1 MNKIKKVTIH
11 AGHNPSGKIACGAV
25 GILDESL
32 EARAIVKKV
41 IALLEKNNIDTVDC
55 TVNNGISQTD
65 VLRKICEKCNAVKD
79 ADLNISI
86 HLNSGAGDLKGN
98 GKTTGTEVLLTQN
111 ISDKGDVARRVCKQ
125 MEKLGFASRGIK
137 INASLFFL
145 NHTYKPS
152 ILIEVCFVDDKD
164 DAKLYRANKDRV
176 AKAIVNAILNHN
188 KAC

>member
-65 VLRKICEKCNAVKD
+65 VLRKICEK
-79 ADLNISI
+79 
-86 HLNSGAGDLKGN
+86 
-98 GKTTGTEVLLTQN
+98 
-111 ISDKGDVARRVCKQ
+111 
-125 MEKLGFASRGIK
+125 
-137 INASLFFL
+137 
-145 NHTYKPS
+145 
-152 ILIEVCFVDDKD
+152 
-164 DAKLYRANKDRV
+164 
-176 AKAIVNAILNHN
+176 
-188 KAC
+188 